1 MDDAVRPN
9 PRTMRMAIELG
20 TNLLV
25 LVMIDDRVL
34 NVRNLTRNLTR
45 NKDRDLI
52 GIMVGRMII
61 IPVVENVIGIKS
73 VPESKII
80 MTILTAVIM
89 FTAKTIAIIITP
101 MIKTTDMTVIA
112 ITIIRNNQ

>member
-20 TNLLV
+20 MNLLV

-52 GIMVGRMII
+52 GITVGRVVI
-61 IPVVENVIGIKS
+61 IPVVENEIGIKLA
-73 VPESKII
+73 PESKII
-80 MTILTAVIM
+80 MTILTTVIM
-89 FTAKTIAIIITP
+89 FIAKTIAIIVTP